1 MNYLWARTDQKEGAE
16 AVVALDLRP
25 VLWCEMQLAP
35 GVVYNGCLPFR
46 EGRKGRIVLANKA
59 LGRLKK

>member
-1 MNYLWARTDQKEGAE
+1 MNYLWARTGQKKGAE
-16 AVVALDLRP
+16 AVVSLDLRS

-35 GVVYNGCLPFR
+35 GVVYNGCLPFG